1 MRSPLRFPEP
11 PDPHL
16 SLRIPPDSLI
26 TGPASGDISNEACRS
41 LNCSSSRYCSRFL
54 ENRDVST
61 KDIGTIRHW
70 RIAAKKFFGSF
81 GTTVCPVLLSDILL
95 PSAQTPAVR
104 ETGCLMQNWGN
115 HRFDPVLSHKLMFQR
130 LERSNCM
137 GFCRIVSLRTWNARL
152 VSETRRK
159 TIHVGSGPASLRATV
174 SATSLAFHIPDRGT
188 GFMGQ

>member
-11 PDPHL
+11 SDPHL

-70 RIAAKKFFGSF
+70 RIAAKKFFVSF
-81 GTTVCPVLLSDILL
+81 ATTVCPVLVSDILF
-95 PSAQTPAVR
+95 PSAQTSAVR
-104 ETGCLMQNWGN
+104 ETGGLMQNWRN
-115 HRFDPVLSHKLMFQR
+115 RRSTPVLYTAALFHCTGTSYAPESITHW
-130 LERSNCM
+130 S
-137 GFCRIVSLRTWNARL
+137 GFAGHHDR
-152 VSETRRK
+152 EP
-159 TIHVGSGPASLRATV
+159 VGSL
-174 SATSLAFHIPDRGT
+174 SAGSR
-188 GFMGQ
+188 